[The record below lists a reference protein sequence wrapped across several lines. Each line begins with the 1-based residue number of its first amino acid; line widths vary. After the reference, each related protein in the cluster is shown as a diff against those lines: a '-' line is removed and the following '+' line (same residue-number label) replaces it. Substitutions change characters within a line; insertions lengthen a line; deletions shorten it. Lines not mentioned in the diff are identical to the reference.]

1 VKELSLHI
9 MDIAENA
16 VAADATLIEI
26 GVTEDKRGNRM
37 CIRIRDNGKGIP
49 GELIES
55 VADPFYTTRTTRRV
69 GLGLSLFRE
78 ATRRCGGSFEIRSK
92 KGEGTEVLG
101 SFRRDDID
109 RAPLGDLLSSLVSL
123 IIGNPGV
130 DFIYHHD
137 VDGQTFHLDT
147 REVKQT
153 LDGLPIHE
161 PEVIKFLKEFLLDS
175 LTKIEAEGYD
185 STPSGRSN
193 PRHAEA

>member
-1 VKELSLHI
+1 

-26 GVTEDKRGNRM
+26 GVMEDKRGDWV
-37 CIRIRDNGKGIP
+37 RIRVKDNGKGIP
-49 GELIES
+49 AELIEN

-78 ATRRCGGSFEIRSK
+78 ASRRCGGSFEIRSK

-101 SFRRDDID
+101 SFRRNDID
-109 RAPLGDLLSSLVSL
+109 RAPLGDMLSSLVSL

-130 DFIYHHD
+130 DFVYHHD
-137 VDGQTFHLDT
+137 VDGRAFHLDT

-153 LDGLPIHE
+153 LDGLPIHQ
-161 PEVIKFLKEFLLDS
+161 PEVIKFLKEFLLES
-175 LTKIEAEGYD
+175 LTKIGAEGYH